1 MLVTYQGDTQKRN
14 LKTAACGT
22 QVQARAL
29 PPLLLESLLRPQNP
43 PASFPGGKGNSVKQ
57 RQFSQVIIPGTHTS
71 HGSDKSTTKSFFKK
85 GEGGGGPAYSKQ
97 RLDRR

>member
-1 MLVTYQGDTQKRN
+1 MLVTYQGDTQKRY

-43 PASFPGGKGNSVKQ
+43 TVSSQGVRETASS
-57 RQFSQVIIPGTHTS
+57 S
-71 HGSDKSTTKSFFKK
+71 GSFYK
-85 GEGGGGPAYSKQ
+85 
-97 RLDRR
+97 